1 MKLTSKFPTFYI
13 LLIDVIISA
22 LSYFLVFFLV
32 TQSYIVDYSGLLLF
46 LVIRVLFFML
56 FQIQKPVVAYTNL
69 SDFKKMLISIFCGS
83 LVLIVFS
90 ELSFKNDLFYSLDW
104 QFYVIEFSFTFLLLV
119 VRRMVSNE
127 LVTPTLA
134 SNKSS
139 KNVVIVDSVSNGSL
153 LIETIMKNQ
162 ESGFSILAFV
172 DKSGQMVGKMIH
184 GIRVVSSS
192 YIEENYLKD
201 KINLVLLP
209 SNDVRTIE
217 KCFEL
222 GVPVKELPPIQNWL
236 STPITSQN
244 LKKISIEQLLGRDEI
259 VLDNEKLGSFLG
271 NKIILVTG
279 AAGSIGSELVHQ
291 IMLFNPLKII
301 LFDQSETGL
310 YDLEYS
316 LKEKYPQYSNI
327 WLTVVGD
334 IGNVKRLEELF
345 VQYQPTIVY
354 HAAAYK
360 HVPLMEMNPLEAIE
374 TNFIGTINLVK
385 LAMTHNVET
394 FVFISTDKAV
404 NPTNVMGATKRA
416 SELFIQAIGKQS
428 TTKFITTRFGNVLG
442 SNGSVIPLFEKQIS
456 SGGPL
461 TLTDE
466 RITRYF
472 MTIKEASQ
480 LVLEASVMG
489 EESEIFVFDMGKSVK
504 IIDLAKKMIYLSG
517 LKEGVDIK
525 IECIGLRPGEK
536 LYEELLATEET
547 TSKTHHPKIL
557 IGKSPSIDYDSI
569 STYINEMMISLE
581 TRSINDSIRLLKKM
595 IPEYKSNNSTFSSL
609 D

>member
-1 MKLTSKFPTFYI
+1 
-13 LLIDVIISA
+13 
-22 LSYFLVFFLV
+22 
-32 TQSYIVDYSGLLLF
+32 
-46 LVIRVLFFML
+46 ML
-56 FQIQKPVVAYTNL
+56 FQIQKPVVAHTNL
-69 SDFKKMLISIFCGS
+69 ADFKKMLISIFCGS
-83 LVLIVFS
+83 VVLLVFS
-90 ELSFKNDLFYSLDW
+90 RLSFNDDFSSKLDW
-104 QFYVIEFSFTFLLLV
+104 PFYVIEFSFTFLLLV

-127 LVTPTLA
+127 LDTPTLA

-139 KNVVIVDSVSNGSL
+139 KNLVIVDSVSNGSL
-153 LIETIMKNQ
+153 IIETIMKNP

-172 DKSGQMVGKMIH
+172 DTSGQMVGKMIQ
-184 GIRVVSSS
+184 GIRVVSSN

-201 KINLVLLP
+201 KVDLVLLAN
-209 SNDVRTIE
+209 NDTKTIE

-222 GVPVKELPPIQNWL
+222 GVQVKELPPIQNWL
-236 STPITSQN
+236 NMPISSQN

-259 VLDNEKLGSFLG
+259 VLDNEKLFSFLG

-316 LKEKYPQYSNI
+316 LKEKFPQYSNK

-334 IGNVKRLEELF
+334 IGNVKRLDELF
-345 VQYQPTIVY
+345 VLYHPTIVY

-374 TNFIGTINLVK
+374 TNFIGTINLVT
-385 LAMTHNVET
+385 LAIKYTVET

-536 LYEELLATEET
+536 LFEELLATEET

-557 IGKSPSIDYDSI
+557 IGKSPSIDYEKI
-569 STYINEMMISLE
+569 TTYINEMMLCLD
-581 TRSINDSIRLLKKM
+581 TRSINDAIRILKKM

>member
-1 MKLTSKFPTFYI
+1 
-13 LLIDVIISA
+13 
-22 LSYFLVFFLV
+22 
-32 TQSYIVDYSGLLLF
+32 
-46 LVIRVLFFML
+46 
-56 FQIQKPVVAYTNL
+56 
-69 SDFKKMLISIFCGS
+69 
-83 LVLIVFS
+83 
-90 ELSFKNDLFYSLDW
+90 
-104 QFYVIEFSFTFLLLV
+104 
-119 VRRMVSNE
+119 
-127 LVTPTLA
+127 
-134 SNKSS
+134 
-139 KNVVIVDSVSNGSL
+139 
-153 LIETIMKNQ
+153 
-162 ESGFSILAFV
+162 
-172 DKSGQMVGKMIH
+172 
-184 GIRVVSSS
+184 
-192 YIEENYLKD
+192 
-201 KINLVLLP
+201 
-209 SNDVRTIE
+209 
-217 KCFEL
+217 
-222 GVPVKELPPIQNWL
+222 
-236 STPITSQN
+236 
-244 LKKISIEQLLGRDEI
+244 
-259 VLDNEKLGSFLG
+259 
-271 NKIILVTG
+271 
-279 AAGSIGSELVHQ
+279 
-291 IMLFNPLKII
+291 
-301 LFDQSETGL
+301 
-310 YDLEYS
+310 
-316 LKEKYPQYSNI
+316 
-327 WLTVVGD
+327 VGD

-345 VQYQPTIVY
+345 VQYHPTIVY

-385 LAMTHNVET
+385 LAMTHMVET

-461 TLTDE
+461 TLTDD

-517 LKEGVDIK
+517 LKEGIDIK

-557 IGKSPSIDYDSI
+557 IGKSPSIDYEKI
-569 STYINEMMISLE
+569 TTYINEIMLCLD
-581 TRSINDSIRLLKKM
+581 TRSINDAIRILKKM
-595 IPEYKSNNSTFSSL
+595 IPEYMIS
-609 D
+609 